1 MMFKFIFL
9 RMLRDYIGH
18 IALILFPIVL
28 ISIFAYIYQDVAE
41 GRGHVVAFLTTGFV
55 LMFHYFAAQ
64 YSVEFIYK
72 DLGTPMKDRL
82 LASPKNIALF
92 PLIAIA
98 LSSVIA
104 FIQSLIVL
112 LYATVIL
119 NADFPSLIAL
129 LPIFFLAILIAQLI
143 AGIITLVTKSSAI
156 GSGSAIGMGILF
168 PFLAQFNSPLPDNIF
183 LNFMRDFGT
192 PVSLA
197 MTSING
203 VNSGDMQD
211 ATIAIIVMIGLIGG
225 LSLMVLT
232 LTRRVIR

>member
-1 MMFKFIFL
+1 MFKFIFL
-9 RMLRDYIGH
+9 RMFRDYIGH
-18 IALILFPIVL
+18 IALTLFPIVL
-28 ISIFAYIYQDVAE
+28 ISIFAYIYKDVPE
-41 GRGHVVAFLTTGFV
+41 GMGSVVAFLTTGFV

-64 YSVEFIYK
+64 YSVEFIHK
-72 DLGTPMKDRL
+72 DLGTPMKNRL

-112 LYATVIL
+112 LYATFIL

-129 LPIFFLAILIAQLI
+129 LPIFYLSILIAQLI
-143 AGIITLVTKSSAI
+143 AGNITLISKSVAI
-156 GSGSAIGMGILF
+156 GSGTAIGMGILF
-168 PFLAQFNSPLPDNIF
+168 PFLAQFNAPLPDTPF

-197 MTSING
+197 KTSIQG
-203 VNSGDMQD
+203 VISGDMQD
-211 ATIAIIVMIGLIGG
+211 ASIAIIVMIGLIGI
-225 LSLMVLT
+225 LSLTVLT
-232 LTRRVIR
+232 LTRKVIR